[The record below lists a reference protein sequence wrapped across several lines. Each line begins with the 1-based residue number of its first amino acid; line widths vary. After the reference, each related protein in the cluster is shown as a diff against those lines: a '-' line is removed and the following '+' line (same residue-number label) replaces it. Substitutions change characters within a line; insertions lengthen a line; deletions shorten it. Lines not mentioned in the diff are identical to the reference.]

1 MAQKTKI
8 GRRVGG
14 WLYLHRS
21 GVDFLPAEEAE
32 RLAQVIA
39 QHPDTPWNLCKI
51 SKDKVSLL
59 HYEDFETSGFPA
71 LLHSITFDLA
81 TQTSKAID
89 YSKRENPPILHRKEL
104 LLPDGAPNIPM
115 YAALTKAAE
124 EAGLFEKPA
133 GIGTRKAWA
142 KRIADAG
149 LKLEGHQLLT
159 SR

>member
-21 GVDFLPAEEAE
+21 GVDFLPAEDAE
-32 RLAQVIA
+32 RLAQVVA

-59 HYEDFETSGFPA
+59 HYEDFEISGFPA

-104 LLPDGAPNIPM
+104 LLPEDAPNIPM

-124 EAGLFEKPA
+124 EAGLFEKPS
-133 GIGTRKAWA
+133 GIGTRKAWE

>member
-21 GVDFLPAEEAE
+21 GVDFLPAEDAE
-32 RLAQVIA
+32 QLAQVAA

-104 LLPDGAPNIPM
+104 LLPEDAPNIPM

-124 EAGLFEKPA
+124 EAGLFAKPA
-133 GIGTRKAWA
+133 GIGTRKAWN
-142 KRIADAG
+142 KRITDAG

>member
-21 GVDFLPAEEAE
+21 GVDLLAPEDAD
-32 RLAQVIA
+32 RLAQVTTK
-39 QHPDTPWNLCKI
+39 HPDTPWNLCKI
-51 SKDKVSLL
+51 AKDKVSLL
-59 HYEDFETSGFPA
+59 HYEDFESSGFPA

-81 TQTSKAID
+81 AQTSKSID
-89 YSKRENPPILHRKEL
+89 YSKRDNPPILHRKEL
-104 LLPDGAPNIPM
+104 LLPDNDPNIPM

-133 GIGTRKAWA
+133 GIGTRKAWE

-149 LKLEGHQLLT
+149 LQLQGHKLLKK
-159 SR
+159 

>member
-1 MAQKTKI
+1 MAQNTKI

-32 RLAQVIA
+32 RLAQVVA

-59 HYEDFETSGFPA
+59 HYEDFETFGFPA

-104 LLPDGAPNIPM
+104 LLPDDALNIPM

-133 GIGTRKAWA
+133 GIGTRKAWE
-142 KRIADAG
+142 KRIADTG

>member
-1 MAQKTKI
+1 MAQNTKI

-21 GVDFLPAEEAE
+21 GVELLPAEDAE
-32 RLAQVIA
+32 RLAQVVA

-104 LLPDGAPNIPM
+104 LLPDDAPNIPM

-124 EAGLFEKPA
+124 DAGLFAKPA
-133 GIGTRKAWA
+133 GIGTRKAWN

>member
-21 GVDFLPAEEAE
+21 GVELLPAEDAE
-32 RLAQVIA
+32 RLAQVAA
-39 QHPDTPWNLCKI
+39 QHSDTAWNLCKI
-51 SKDKVSLL
+51 SKDKISLL

-104 LLPDGAPNIPM
+104 LLPDDAPNIPM

-124 EAGLFEKPA
+124 EAGLFAKPA
-133 GIGTRKAWA
+133 GIGTRKAWN

-149 LKLEGHQLLT
+149 LKLDGHQLLT

>member
-21 GVDFLPAEEAE
+21 GIELLPAEDAE
-32 RLAQVIA
+32 RLAQVVA
-39 QHPDTPWNLCKI
+39 QHPDTSWNLCKI

-59 HYEDFETSGFPA
+59 HYEDFEASGFPA
-71 LLHSITFDLA
+71 LLHSITIDLA

-104 LLPDGAPNIPM
+104 LLPEDDPNILQ

-142 KRIADAG
+142 KRIAVAG
-149 LKLEGHQLLT
+149 LRLEGHHLLV
-159 SR
+159 SK

>member
-1 MAQKTKI
+1 MAHKTKI

-32 RLAQVIA
+32 RLAQVVA

-59 HYEDFETSGFPA
+59 HYEDFEISGFPA

-104 LLPDGAPNIPM
+104 LLPEDAPNIPM

-124 EAGLFEKPA
+124 DAGLFAKPA
-133 GIGTRKAWA
+133 GIGTRKAWN